1 MELIHRVFANTAA
14 AVAHYRRLFV
24 PPAPVSVQLSETAI
38 LAVTITKSS
47 ILLHLAVANRSRPH
61 LQSTD
66 LVAEKKRICL
76 FSRAFPIIRDIRL
89 FILTFDRVSH

>member
-24 PPAPVSVQLSETAI
+24 PPVSVQLSETAI

-47 ILLHLAVANRSRPH
+47 ILHHLVVANRSRPH
-61 LQSTD
+61 LYT
-66 LVAEKKRICL
+66 LI
-76 FSRAFPIIRDIRL
+76 SREEAQNLASSHVPFPIIFQI
-89 FILTFDRVSH
+89 FVSIYPHF